1 MGGQRAI
8 PWTPFNFLATPPEEA
23 ALEACRAV
31 VLPVPYDSTTSF
43 KAGARDGPRA
53 IIEASRQLEDYD
65 LELEADISQVGIHT
79 APWLEPHLGGPA
91 QMVERVAEAVL
102 SFAVQGKLVVALGGE
117 HSIAVGAVK
126 AYRAVYPDL
135 SVLYLD
141 AHADMRDSYM
151 GTPYSHACAARR
163 LSEMCPIVL
172 AGVRSVSAE
181 EREHIVRSGVP
192 TFWCTDAS
200 PLPSPEQVVRRLS
213 ANVYVSID
221 LDVLD
226 PSVMAAVG
234 TPEPGGARWEELLTL
249 LRGVARERRVVGFD
263 LVELAPEEGPA
274 ACAYLAAKLAYKLLG
289 YALLE

>member
-1 MGGQRAI
+1 
-8 PWTPFNFLATPPEEA
+8 
-23 ALEACRAV
+23 
-31 VLPVPYDSTTSF
+31 
-43 KAGARDGPRA
+43 
-53 IIEASRQLEDYD
+53 
-65 LELEADISQVGIHT
+65 
-79 APWLEPHLGGPA
+79 
-91 QMVERVAEAVL
+91 RVAEAVL
-102 SFAVQGKLVVALGGE
+102 SFAVQGKLVVALGGV

-126 AYRAVYPDL
+126 AYRAVNPDL

-172 AGVRSVSAE
+172 AGVRSVSVE

-192 TFWCTDAS
+192 TFWCTGAG
-200 PLPSPEQVVRRLS
+200 PLPSPEQVLMRLPS
-213 ANVYVSID
+213 AHVYVSID

-249 LRGVARERRVVGFD
+249 LRGVAKERRVVGFD

-274 ACAYLAAKLAYKLLG
+274 ACAYLAAKLAYKLIG